1 MIFRYPH
8 SSSPGI
14 HGNPFSDTTTI
25 ILGIPAEIT
34 ESFKVYPNPTSD
46 YLSVKAGGEISSASS
61 LSIYTLMGRL
71 VYENKFTGEIEL
83 DLDGMN
89 IQPGIY
95 LVVIG
100 NGQAVKVEKIVYQ

>member
-1 MIFRYPH
+1 
-8 SSSPGI
+8 
-14 HGNPFSDTTTI
+14 
-25 ILGIPAEIT
+25 
-34 ESFKVYPNPTSD
+34 
-46 YLSVKAGGEISSASS
+46 
-61 LSIYTLMGRL
+61 MGRL